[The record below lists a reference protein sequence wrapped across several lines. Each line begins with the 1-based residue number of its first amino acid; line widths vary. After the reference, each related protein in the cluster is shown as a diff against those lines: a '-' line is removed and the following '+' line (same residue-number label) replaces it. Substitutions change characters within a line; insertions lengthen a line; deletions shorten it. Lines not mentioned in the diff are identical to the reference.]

1 MASSLFSLFG
11 EGEDEDD
18 GVDAETATVLTL
30 EPDDD
35 PEVAETEDNNVDK
48 VLETFGTTECLF
60 NSFVEKNGIKALIK
74 IEFSFSP

>member
-35 PEVAETEDNNVDK
+35 PDVAETEDNNVDK
-48 VLETFGTTECLF
+48 VLETFGTTE
-60 NSFVEKNGIKALIK
+60 
-74 IEFSFSP
+74 